1 MEKDFDFNFQLIF
14 FINQKQSI
22 IYLKVYFDFELM
34 YKKLSLLWIFV
45 IELKKKITKC
55 IKASSSS
62 FFLILRQ

>member
-22 IYLKVYFDFELM
+22 IYLKVYFNFELM

-45 IELKKKITKC
+45 IELKKKNNEMYK
-55 IKASSSS
+55 S
-62 FFLILRQ
+62 L